1 MRHLK
6 RVVAACLALLLMVQA
21 TGCAS
26 WRTVTQPLPE
36 TLVQHPNRKV
46 RVTLQDGRT
55 IEADSAQAGAD
66 ALIMFQRE
74 GVDTIPL
81 ARCKRSRCD
90 YPAPGRRWDWCSASG
105 QFCLWPSQLFSSM
118 RSASISGRRR

>member
-1 MRHLK
+1 MRYLK
-6 RVVAACLALLLMVQA
+6 QVVAACLALLLMVQA

-26 WRTVTQPLPE
+26 WRTITQPLPE

-66 ALIMFQRE
+66 ALIMYQRE

-81 ARCKRSRCD
+81 AQVQAVQVRLPNTWKTVGLVIGLGAVLFVALGI
-90 YPAPGRRWDWCSASG
+90 YGFHEASKY
-105 QFCLWPSQLFSSM
+105 
-118 RSASISGRRR
+118 

>member
-1 MRHLK
+1 MRYLK

-21 TGCAS
+21 TGCTG

-46 RVTLQDGRT
+46 QVTLQDGRT
-55 IEADSAQAGAD
+55 IRADSAKAGAD
-66 ALIMFQRE
+66 VLITYQRQ

-81 ARCKRSRCD
+81 AQVRAVQVR
-90 YPAPGRRWDWCSASG
+90 
-105 QFCLWPSQLFSSM
+105 LPSTWKTVGLLLGLGAVLFVVAAAAALNEM
-118 RSASISGRRR
+118 AKH

>member
-1 MRHLK
+1 MRYQK
-6 RVVAACLALLLMVQA
+6 RVVVACLALLLMVQA

-81 ARCKRSRCD
+81 AQVQAVQMRLPSTWKTVGLVLGLG
-90 YPAPGRRWDWCSASG
+90 AVLFVALAAF
-105 QFCLWPSQLFSSM
+105 QFHE
-118 RSASISGRRR
+118 ISKY

>member
-81 ARCKRSRCD
+81 AQLQAVQVR
-90 YPAPGRRWDWCSASG
+90 
-105 QFCLWPSQLFSSM
+105 LPSTWKTVGLVLGLGAVLLGVAFIAALNEM
-118 RSASISGRRR
+118 AKH